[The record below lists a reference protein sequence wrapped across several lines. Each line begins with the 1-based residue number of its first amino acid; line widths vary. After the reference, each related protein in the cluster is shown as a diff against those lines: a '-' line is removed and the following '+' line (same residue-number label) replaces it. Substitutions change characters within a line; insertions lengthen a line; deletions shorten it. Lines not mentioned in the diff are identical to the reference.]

1 MSVKIENG
9 QRLRADIIKYL
20 YYKKTLSLT
29 DLARLTQ
36 RSLPL
41 VTTTVNSLISDKYIK
56 KKGLAPSTGGR
67 RPLMFL
73 INPAKPKYIV
83 AVAMDQLITRLVIY
97 NLANEIVLQL
107 QLFDLNINED
117 EQAVGKLI
125 TFINNCVQKSG
136 LDRKNLL
143 GIGIG
148 MPGIVNAEKGINN
161 TYLPTPDGTPLGDY
175 LMIGLAL
182 PVFIDNDSS
191 LITLA
196 ELHFGEAVGMQ
207 DALVVNVGWGTGL
220 GLIIKGSL
228 YRGSTGYAGEFSHIP
243 LSTTNNLCSCGKRGC
258 LEVDTSLWVMVEKAK
273 AALAEGAESSMNK
286 LFKDTSKHYGEHFL
300 DAVIHQDPLAIS
312 ILSVACFHLGKGL
325 STLIHIL
332 NPECI
337 VLSGRGARAGK
348 MLLPAIQQAINEF
361 CIPRIADQ
369 TRIAF
374 STLADNAE
382 LLAAASLVVENIQFD
397 ENSIKRSTPVKFTD
411 LMNAN

>member
-1 MSVKIENG
+1 MSVKVENG

-29 DLARLTQ
+29 DLSKLTQ

-41 VTTTVNSLISDKYIK
+41 VTSTVNSLIEDKYIK
-56 KKGLAPSTGGR
+56 KQGLAPSTGGR

-73 INPAKPKYIV
+73 NNPAKQKYIV
-83 AVAMDQLITRLVIY
+83 AVAMDQLITRLVIF
-97 NLANEIVLQL
+97 NLANEIVLKL
-107 QLFDLNINED
+107 QLLNLNISED
-117 EQAVGKLI
+117 HQAVNKLI
-125 TFINNCVQKSG
+125 TFINTSIQKSG
-136 LDRKNLL
+136 IDRIALL

-148 MPGIVNAEKGINN
+148 MPGLVNAEKGINN
-161 TYLPTPDGTPLGDY
+161 SHLPTPNGANLADY
-175 LMIGLAL
+175 LTEELAL

-196 ELHFGEAVGMQ
+196 ELHFGEAEGMQ

-220 GLIIKGSL
+220 GIIMKGNL

-273 AALAEGAESSMNK
+273 AALAEGTESSMNK
-286 LFKDTSKHYGEHFL
+286 LFKDRSKHYGDHFL
-300 DAVIHQDPLAIS
+300 DAVVQQDPLAIS
-312 ILSVACFHLGKGL
+312 ILSTACFQLGKGL

-369 TRIAF
+369 TRIAL

-382 LLAAASLVVENIQFD
+382 LLAAASLVVENSLY
-397 ENSIKRSTPVKFTD
+397 E
-411 LMNAN
+411 

>member
-1 MSVKIENG
+1 MSVKIQNN

-20 YYKKTLSLT
+20 YYKKTLSLP
-29 DLARLTQ
+29 DLSKLTQ

-41 VTTTVNSLISDKYIK
+41 VTSTVNSLIADKYIT

-73 INPAKPKYIV
+73 INPAKQKYIV
-83 AVAMDQLITRLVIY
+83 AVAMDQLITRLVIF
-97 NLANEIVLQL
+97 NLANEIVLPL
-107 QLFDLNINED
+107 QFLDLNISED
-117 EQAVGKLI
+117 EQAVDKLI
-125 TFINNCVQKSG
+125 IFINSSIQKSG
-136 LDRKNLL
+136 LDRKSLM

-148 MPGIVNAEKGINN
+148 MPGLVNAEKGINN
-161 TYLPTPDGTPLGDY
+161 SHLPTPNGSNLGTY
-175 LMIGLAL
+175 LKQELSL
-182 PVFIDNDSS
+182 PVYIDNDSS

-196 ELHFGEAVGMQ
+196 ELHFGKAEGMQ

-220 GLIIKGSL
+220 GIILKGSL

-243 LSTTNNLCSCGKRGC
+243 LSKTDNLCSCGKKGC

-273 AALAEGAESSMNK
+273 AALAEGAESSMKK
-286 LFKDTSKHYGEHFL
+286 LFEDKSKHFGDHFL
-300 DAVIHQDPLAIS
+300 DAVVQQDPLAIS
-312 ILSVACFHLGKGL
+312 ILSAGCFQLGKGL

-348 MLLPAIQQAINEF
+348 MLLPSIQQAINEF
-361 CIPRIADQ
+361 CIPRISDQ
-369 TRIAF
+369 TTITL

-382 LLAAASLVVENIQFD
+382 LLAAASLVVENSQF
-397 ENSIKRSTPVKFTD
+397 K
-411 LMNAN
+411 

>member
-1 MSVKIENG
+1 MSVKLENG

-29 DLARLTQ
+29 DLSRLTQ
-36 RSLPL
+36 RSLPM
-41 VTTTVNSLISDKYIK
+41 VTATVNSLIADKYIK
-56 KKGLAPSTGGR
+56 KMGLAPSTGGR

-73 INPAKPKYIV
+73 INPAKQKYIV
-83 AVAMDQLITRLVIY
+83 AVAMDQLITRLVIF

-117 EQAVGKLI
+117 EQVVCKLI
-125 TFINNCVQKSG
+125 TFINSCIEKSG
-136 LDRKNLL
+136 LDRKSLI
-143 GIGIG
+143 GVGIG
-148 MPGIVNAEKGINN
+148 MPGLVNAEKGINN
-161 TYLPTPDGTPLGDY
+161 TYLPTPGGGPLGDY
-175 LMIGLAL
+175 LIEELNL

-196 ELHFGEAVGMQ
+196 ELYFGEAEGMQ

-220 GLIIKGSL
+220 GIIIKGSL

-243 LSTTNNLCSCGKRGC
+243 LSRTENLCSCGKRGC

-273 AALAEGAESSMNK
+273 TALAEGAESSMKK
-286 LFKDTSKHYGEHFL
+286 LFTDKSKHYGDHFL
-300 DAVIHQDPLAIS
+300 DAVVQQDPLAIS
-312 ILSVACFHLGKGL
+312 ILSDACFQLGKGL

-369 TRIAF
+369 TTIAL
-374 STLADNAE
+374 SSLADNAE
-382 LLAAASLVVENIQFD
+382 LLAAASLVVENSQF
-397 ENSIKRSTPVKFTD
+397 EESSGKEFAPLQITD